1 MRWFWIIFFMFW
13 PAVGILACFFAPEM
27 NWWFPGESGS
37 PLGKQID
44 DLFYLILWI
53 VTAVFIGV
61 QIALGYVLWKNSQP
75 DQEKAEF
82 THGSHHLEVIWTIVP
97 AGILLFIALYQMEVW
112 AQYRVVSNFPEA
124 AMKAPVAEVTAR
136 QFEWRIRYPEPGRT
150 LKTSPEKHDLYS
162 VNELLVP
169 AGRPVMIYLRT
180 EDVQHSFFVPRLR
193 VKQDAV
199 PGQIIPVWFEVI
211 EPGEYE
217 LLCAELC
224 GWGHYKMK
232 ARVVALPEHEYE
244 AAIEALEKEQAFDG
258 TAPEGDSEDE

>member
-1 MRWFWIIFFMFW
+1 
-13 PAVGILACFFAPEM
+13 
-27 NWWFPGESGS
+27 
-37 PLGKQID
+37 
-44 DLFYLILWI
+44 
-53 VTAVFIGV
+53 
-61 QIALGYVLWKNSQP
+61 
-75 DQEKAEF
+75 
-82 THGSHHLEVIWTIVP
+82 
-97 AGILLFIALYQMEVW
+97 MEVW
-112 AQYRVVSNFPEA
+112 AQYRVISNFPEQA
-124 AMKAPVAEVTAR
+124 RRAPIAEVTAR
-136 QFEWRIRYPEPGRT
+136 QFEWRIRYPEPGHV
-150 LKTSPEKHDLYS
+150 LKTTPEKHDLYS

-180 EDVQHSFFVPRLR
+180 QDVQHSFFVPKLR

-217 LLCAELC
+217 LVCAELC

-258 TAPEGDSEDE
+258 TALAGDSEDEE